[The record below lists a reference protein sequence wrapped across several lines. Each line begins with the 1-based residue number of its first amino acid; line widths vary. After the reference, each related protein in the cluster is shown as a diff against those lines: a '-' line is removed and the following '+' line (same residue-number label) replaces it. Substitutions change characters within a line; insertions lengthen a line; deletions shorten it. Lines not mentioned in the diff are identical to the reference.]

1 MTGLKRHCSKKIKTL
16 LDKFPVVILLGVR
29 QCGKTHLS
37 KAVCPKWKYFDLENS
52 KDKEFISRDFAFFFQ
67 EYPKHLILD
76 EAQEIPEIFKNLR
89 GVIDRKRKWNNRFL
103 ITGSSSPAL
112 IEQASD
118 SLAGRVALLELG
130 TFKISEIRKTPL
142 SPFFDIFS
150 TPLKKSSLKFL
161 KSAFANS
168 KTFDV
173 LQFMLK
179 GGYPDPCLSKNKNY
193 FDLWM
198 ENYFETYINR
208 DIRKLY
214 PRLDNLRF
222 QRFISML
229 SELSGTIIN
238 RAQIGRSL
246 DLNEVSVK
254 DYLDIANK
262 TFLWRQMPSFS
273 NSKKRSLVKMP
284 KGFLRDT
291 GLIHYLLNI
300 KTKEQLLRSPKV
312 GQIFEA
318 FVIEELIKGLNSRFL
333 GQWSYSYYRTRNG
346 AEIDLLLEGNFGLLP
361 VEIKFS
367 SSINSRALKALKQ
380 FIKEYSVPFGVVINN
395 SQEVKMLSEEIIQIP
410 VSFI

>member
-52 KDKEFISRDFAFFFQ
+52 KDKEFIKRDFEFFFQ

-112 IEQASD
+112 IKQASD

-130 TFKISEIRKTPL
+130 TFKVSEIRKTPL

-161 KSAFANS
+161 KSVSANS

-214 PRLDNLRF
+214 PDWTICVFKDLSRCF
-222 QRFISML
+222 Q
-229 SELSGTIIN
+229 N
-238 RAQIGRSL
+238 C
-246 DLNEVSVK
+246 
-254 DYLDIANK
+254 
-262 TFLWRQMPSFS
+262 P
-273 NSKKRSLVKMP
+273 
-284 KGFLRDT
+284 
-291 GLIHYLLNI
+291 
-300 KTKEQLLRSPKV
+300 
-312 GQIFEA
+312 
-318 FVIEELIKGLNSRFL
+318 
-333 GQWSYSYYRTRNG
+333 
-346 AEIDLLLEGNFGLLP
+346 GLLST
-361 VEIKFS
+361 V
-367 SSINSRALKALKQ
+367 LK
-380 FIKEYSVPFGVVINN
+380 
-395 SQEVKMLSEEIIQIP
+395 
-410 VSFI
+410 